1 MRQRTLVWADGG
13 DAAWLEVA
21 DSIIQVAQIASVEM
35 AAPIQFE
42 KSVADQ
48 TGRNSK
54 GTLWDQQKDEMAV
67 RMLLEEG
74 KLNLTMRL
82 LHQYMEVSMGHPT
95 FMAAVRKAAEDTGQ
109 TDAKVT
115 DTCRNFEISCGLL
128 LTSALSH
135 VEALQILDIPYLV
148 KHCQD
153 VIQHGLDND
162 QYTKFADNQEGMQ
175 KSVVVHFLR
184 RLTDQLDEL
193 DEERVLEILDS
204 NDMLRLVAVYTSKQC
219 TSYFSRDDIREAVL
233 FFVNVF
239 TCETFKAESDRY
251 ASAPVMDAL
260 VALQDPVLA
269 PCLQSETD
277 PNRKRGLREV
287 LDRVGQYAR
296 KKR

>member
-1 MRQRTLVWADGG
+1 MGERSPTVGQYREGN
-13 DAAWLEVA
+13 DAV
-21 DSIIQVAQIASVEM
+21 
-35 AAPIQFE
+35 P
-42 KSVADQ
+42 
-48 TGRNSK
+48 

-115 DTCRNFEISCGLL
+115 DTYGQRPPAPWMDLLALNDAPGRCRNFEISCGLL

-184 RLTDQLDEL
+184 RLTDQLDEVGPWV
-193 DEERVLEILDS
+193 RRS
-204 NDMLRLVAVYTSKQC
+204 
-219 TSYFSRDDIREAVL
+219 
-233 FFVNVF
+233 
-239 TCETFKAESDRY
+239 
-251 ASAPVMDAL
+251 
-260 VALQDPVLA
+260 DPV
-269 PCLQSETD
+269 
-277 PNRKRGLREV
+277 
-287 LDRVGQYAR
+287 
-296 KKR
+296 